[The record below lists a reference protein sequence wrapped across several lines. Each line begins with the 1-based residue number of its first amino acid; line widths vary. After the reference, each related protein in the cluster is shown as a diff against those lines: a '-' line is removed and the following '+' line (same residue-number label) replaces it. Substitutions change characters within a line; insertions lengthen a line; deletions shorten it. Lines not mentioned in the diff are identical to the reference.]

1 MLEQCGRPSCRV
13 LLSLLTSE
21 IGIVVVRLKRRKRE
35 STQLVDDF
43 ENANEDPPSVL
54 AEKRGWA
61 GILQNKKRK

>member
-35 STQLVDDF
+35 STQLVDD
-43 ENANEDPPSVL
+43 
-54 AEKRGWA
+54 
-61 GILQNKKRK
+61 I